1 MNIAGKS
8 LVSLRDHYRHYL
20 FDQYLPFWQK
30 HGIDHELGGFI
41 CGLDHDG
48 TCVDDS
54 KNMWYQGRG
63 LWTYSY
69 LYRHF
74 GGEENLQVARQ
85 ARDFILAHGRD
96 DSGDWVTGLDRVG
109 QVVSPATKR
118 GYDGL
123 FVAEGLQAYAH
134 ATGDK
139 ESLGIAIESLWRSL
153 SFFDDPDR
161 FIEEGYIP
169 HNYPGMRILGT
180 HMVLVLT
187 LTQMLEQVE
196 DAKLEAL
203 CDRVVDAIVN
213 RYWHPDY
220 RLMNEALDHD
230 YQRPDDANEDFIYL
244 GHAIETLW
252 MLLPEA
258 MRRKDRALFDLAAE
272 RFRRHLEV
280 AWDDVYGG
288 LFRAVNVHGAYTFD
302 KVLWLQE
309 EALVGCLILLEH
321 AGLDWA
327 GEWFARVF
335 DYVEERFSL
344 QSHGYPL
351 YLYSGDRKVSYV
363 EHVGRK
369 EHYHHPRCVMRNLL
383 ALERMIER
391 DGAVSD
397 FWSRGGDRE

>member
-1 MNIAGKS
+1 MDIAGKS

-20 FDQYLPFWQK
+20 FEEYLPFWDR

-48 TCVDDS
+48 TRVADG

-74 GGEENLQVARQ
+74 GGEDHLAVARK
-85 ARDFILAHGRD
+85 ARDFLLAHGRD
-96 DSGDWVTGLDRVG
+96 QQGNWVTGLDREG
-109 QVVSPATKR
+109 RVVSPATQR
-118 GYDGL
+118 GYAGL
-123 FVAEGLQAYAH
+123 FVAEGLQAYAR
-134 ATGDK
+134 ATGD
-139 ESLGIAIESLWRSL
+139 EEALEIAIASLWRSL
-153 SFFDDPDR
+153 SFWDDPER
-161 FIEEGYIP
+161 FVAEGYIP
-169 HNYPGMRILGT
+169 HNYPGMRILGS

-187 LTQMLEQVE
+187 LTQLLEQVADPE
-196 DAKLEAL
+196 LEAL
-203 CDRVVDAIVN
+203 CDRVVDAIVH
-213 RYWHPDY
+213 RFWHPEY

-230 YQRPDDANEDFIYL
+230 YGRPDDANEDFIYL

-258 MRRKDRALFDLAAE
+258 MRRKDRALFDLAAA

-280 AWDDVYGG
+280 AWDDVYSG
-288 LFRAVNVHGAYTFD
+288 LFRAVHVHGAHTFD

-327 GEWFARVF
+327 GAWFGRVF

-344 QSHGYPL
+344 GQYGWPL

-369 EHYHHPRCVMRNLL
+369 EHYHHPRCVMRNLS

-391 DGAVSD
+391 GGEVSN
-397 FWSRGGDRE
+397 FWGEVG

>member
-1 MNIAGKS
+1 MYIAGKS
-8 LVSLRDHYRHYL
+8 LVSLRDHYKQYL
-20 FDQYLPFWQK
+20 FEEYLPFWDR
-30 HGIDHELGGFI
+30 HGIDHQLGGFM
-41 CGLDHDG
+41 CALDHDG
-48 TCVDDS
+48 TLIDDS

-74 GGEENLQVARQ
+74 GGEEHLEVARKT
-85 ARDFILAHGRD
+85 RDFLLANGRD
-96 DSGDWVTGLDRVG
+96 QQGDWVTGLDREGRVAA
-109 QVVSPATKR
+109 PAARR

-134 ATGDK
+134 ATGD
-139 ESLGIAIESLWRSL
+139 EEALEVAIASLWRSL
-153 SFFDDPDR
+153 AMFDDPER
-161 FIEEGYIP
+161 LVAESYIP
-169 HNYPGMRILGT
+169 HNYPGMHVLGN
-180 HMVLVLT
+180 HMVLVLI
-187 LTQMLEQVE
+187 LTQLLEQVDDPE
-196 DAKLEAL
+196 LAKLS
-203 CDRVVDAIVN
+203 DRVVDAIVD
-213 RYWHPDY
+213 RFWHPEY
-220 RLMNEALDHD
+220 RLMSEALDHD

-258 MRRKDRALFDLAAE
+258 MRRKDRALFDLVAE

-288 LFRAVNVHGAYTFD
+288 LFRAMHVHGAYTFD

-309 EALVGCLILLEH
+309 EALVGSLILLEH

-327 GEWFARVF
+327 GAWFRRVF
-335 DYVEERFSL
+335 DYVEESFALR
-344 QSHGYPL
+344 QYGWPL
-351 YLYSGDRKVSYV
+351 YLYGGDRKVTYT

-369 EHYHHPRCVMRNLL
+369 EHYHHPRCAMRNLL

-391 DGAVSD
+391 GGAVSD
-397 FWSRGGDRE
+397 FWSAD